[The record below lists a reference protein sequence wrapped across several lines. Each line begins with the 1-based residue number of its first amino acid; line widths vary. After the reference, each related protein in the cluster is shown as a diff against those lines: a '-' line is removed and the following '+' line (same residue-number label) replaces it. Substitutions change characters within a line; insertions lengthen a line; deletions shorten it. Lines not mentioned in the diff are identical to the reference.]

1 MRRFADGV
9 HAIALTLWIG
19 GMWTVGLL
27 VAPTLF
33 YSMNDRV
40 AAGSIAGRL
49 FTLVAYIGIGCAVYL
64 LLFRVVRFG
73 AAGLKQGRFWI
84 VMAMLVLILIGQ
96 FGVQPVLAAIK
107 DQALPAEVMESVFR
121 DRFATWHGVASVLYL
136 IECLLGVLLVWLQGR
151 EPG

>member
-1 MRRFADGV
+1 MRSFADGL

-19 GMWTVGLL
+19 GMWAVGLL

-33 YSMNDRV
+33 YSMGDRV
-40 AAGSIAGRL
+40 VAGSIAGKL
-49 FTLVAYIGIGCAVYL
+49 FTLVAYIGIGCATYL

-73 AAGLKQGRFWI
+73 AAGLKHGRFWI
-84 VMAMLVLILIGQ
+84 VLTMLVLILAGQ
-96 FGVQPVLAAIK
+96 FGVQPVLVAIK

-136 IECLLGVLLVWLQGR
+136 IECLLGVVLVWLQGR
-151 EPG
+151 NPD

>member
-1 MRRFADGV
+1 MRKFADGV

-49 FTLVAYIGIGCAVYL
+49 FTLVAYTGIGCAVYL

-84 VMAMLVLILIGQ
+84 VMAMLMLILIGQ